1 MSENNL
7 YYLRWMGRVSGPFAV
22 EDIRAQLA
30 RGKVSRHHQVSRD
43 GQQWVALQ
51 DSDVLPPKIA
61 LVQRFPQEEPAPLP
75 LRVETVESASD
86 ENPPPGMIPRRFQG
100 YDEAPDA
107 YAVVSDLLRDGGGG
121 WMTFIGILAV
131 ILGGF
136 ACLSSLFFLITLIVS
151 MNSGS
156 ADAIAGQAI
165 VSISSTPA
173 VLLLIAGIRMVS
185 AASNMRIGILGR
197 TMAPLRE
204 GLNQARS
211 AVAAFGWFFAIQLF
225 VLLVSLLIIFFVAG
239 LSLAALT
246 DLS

>member
-7 YYLRWMGRVSGPFAV
+7 YYLRWMGRVSGPFSV

-30 RGKVSRHHQVSRD
+30 RGKVSRHHQASRD

-61 LVQRFPQEEPAPLP
+61 LVHRHTQEEPSPPPL
-75 LRVETVESASD
+75 TVEAVAPASD
-86 ENPPPGMIPRRFQG
+86 ENAPPGMIPRRFHS

-121 WMTFIGILAV
+121 WMTFIGILGV
-131 ILGGF
+131 IFGGLG
-136 ACLSSLFFLITLIVS
+136 CLGSLFLLVMLFSS
-151 MNSGS
+151 MS
-156 ADAIAGQAI
+156 AGASEAVAGQAI
-165 VSISSTPA
+165 VAISSTPA

-239 LSLAALT
+239 LSLAALK
-246 DLS
+246 DLA